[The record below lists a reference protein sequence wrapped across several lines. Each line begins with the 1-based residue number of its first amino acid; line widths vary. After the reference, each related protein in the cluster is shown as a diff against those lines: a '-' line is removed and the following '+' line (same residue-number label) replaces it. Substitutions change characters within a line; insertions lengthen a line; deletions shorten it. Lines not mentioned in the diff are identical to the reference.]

1 MTDEDQSQDRKSLH
15 GDVSKAYRS
24 LGKYMGLGVQIA
36 ASIAFFMFIGYWVDE
51 QINTSPIFL
60 IVGFI
65 MGMIGMF
72 MLLLKISDKK

>member
-1 MTDEDQSQDRKSLH
+1 MTDEDQNQDRKSLH

-51 QINTSPIFL
+51 QLNTSPIFL

>member
-24 LGKYMGLGVQIA
+24 LGKYVGLGVQIA
-36 ASIAFFMFIGYWVDE
+36 ASIAFFMFIGYWVDK
-51 QINTSPIFL
+51 QLNTSPIFL

>member
-51 QINTSPIFL
+51 QLNTSPIFL

>member
-1 MTDEDQSQDRKSLH
+1 MPEEFPENKKKSLQ
-15 GDVSKAYRS
+15 GDVAKAYRS

-36 ASIAFFMFIGYWVDE
+36 ASIAFFMFVGYWVDK

-60 IVGFI
+60 LVGFV

-72 MLLLKISDKK
+72 VLLLRASGDK